1 MLQWRVCKV
10 TALAMRLSFPNNEHP
25 DVLVAPG
32 DTAIGSAADNAVV
45 LAAPGIAAHHA
56 RLSVGER
63 SIVLGACDRQARIHV
78 NARPVVEKAILRLGD
93 VVSLDTLKIV
103 LMPDRDDSI
112 STNVPAHITP
122 TPVASDRGD
131 GMRQLP
137 PRVVLRGVSG
147 TYFGKIVPVRG
158 RLLVGSGSDC
168 GLVLDEAGM
177 AQHHAVIESA
187 GDGVYLR
194 GMNPASATCVNGV
207 QVHDAI
213 LHTDD
218 QIAFDRNRFLI
229 EAPSLPTRGD
239 LAADAS
245 AAPAVNITQTMRA
258 IEKPATVPEAQA
270 DAGNRNDIWW
280 LIGAA
285 ALIAAGIAVLLYLNF

>member
-1 MLQWRVCKV
+1 
-10 TALAMRLSFPNNEHP
+10 MRLSFPNNEHP

-56 RLSVGER
+56 RLSVSER
-63 SIVLGACDRQARIHV
+63 SIVLGACDAGARIHV

-93 VVSLDTLKIV
+93 VVSLDTLKFV
-103 LMPDRDDSI
+103 LKPDRDDSI

-122 TPVASDRGD
+122 TPLAPDRGD
-131 GMRQLP
+131 AVRQLP

-147 TYFGKIVPVRG
+147 AYFGKIVPVRG
-158 RLLVGSGSDC
+158 RLLVGHGSDC

-177 AQHHAVIESA
+177 AAHHAVIESA

-194 GMNPASATCVNGV
+194 GMDSAKGTFVNGV
-207 QVHDAI
+207 LVRDAV

-218 QIAFDRNRFLI
+218 QIAFDRNRFLL

-239 LAADAS
+239 LGPGHADEPAA
-245 AAPAVNITQTMRA
+245 NITQTMRA
-258 IEKPATVPEAQA
+258 IEKPAAAPTAQA
-270 DAGNRNDIWW
+270 ESRNRNDIWW